1 MPWCFFSSIILVFP
15 GLMLSVFLAALDQ
28 TIVSTALPTI
38 TKHFNVKTGY
48 SWIGTAYLLL
58 AASLA
63 PLYGKLSDLVGRKVL
78 LHGSIAMF
86 MIGSALCGAA
96 QSFTML
102 AVCRGIQG
110 IGGGGILQL
119 VQITISDIVPLA
131 DRGKYTGF
139 IGATWGCASVL
150 GPLVGGLFTDHV
162 SWRWCFFINLPT
174 GALAASLLVFLRVR
188 LNPVQAKPLSHHLRT
203 FDFLGLACMI
213 IGVVLVLI
221 GFNQSEESWVSATTI
236 APLAIGFTL
245 LVLGIVNE
253 FFTSRQPIIPPR
265 IFKTRTTG
273 ALLLGCFAHGFAFMG
288 GTYYL
293 PLYFQIL
300 GSSATM
306 SGVRMMPYSLV
317 SALVAIISGQ
327 IVARTGKYRPTIWIG
342 YSVMALGFGLMI
354 MLDEKTPTAK
364 QEIWLFVAA
373 LGTGCLFQP
382 PLIAMQA
389 AMPIK
394 DMAITT
400 GAFGFTRTLSSTIG
414 ISIGNA
420 IYSSELRKRL
430 PDIPGVD
437 AWIDG
442 RSIQELSNDVKG
454 LTQIEPVELRNA
466 ILHAYTKSLSVLWIV
481 FAPVLACAFFG
492 SLCIRAYTLK
502 RKIVRD
508 EKNKPAGEAAVE
520 ADAGAEPNDTPATV
534 SESKDEETPSETLD
548 HDRSSSEKLTP
559 EYDATGTT
567 KEDSEKGDN
576 ELRDQ
581 N

>member
-1 MPWCFFSSIILVFP
+1 MSQDVEERASKDRMESQADPPNREHGDPSEVHNIPHNNFKIVFP

-28 TIVSTALPTI
+28 TIISTALPTI
-38 TKHFNVKTGY
+38 TKQFNVNTGY

-78 LHGSIAMF
+78 LQSAIGMF
-86 MIGSALCGAA
+86 MLGSALCGAA

-110 IGGGGILQL
+110 IGGGGIMQL

-131 DRGKYTGF
+131 DRGKYAGF

-174 GALAASLLVFLRVR
+174 GALAVFLLMFLR
-188 LNPVQAKPLSHHLRT
+188 LNHVEVKPLAHHLRT

-221 GFNQSEESWVSATTI
+221 GFNHSEVNWDSAATI
-236 APLAIGFTL
+236 ASLAIGCTL
-245 LVLGIVNE
+245 LFLGIINE

-265 IFKTRTTG
+265 IFRTRTTG
-273 ALLLGCFAHGFAFMG
+273 TLLLGCFAHGMTFIG
-288 GTYYL
+288 GTFYV

-306 SGVRMMPYSLV
+306 SGVRMMSYSLTA
-317 SALVAIISGQ
+317 SLVAIISGFV
-327 IVARTGKYRPTIWIG
+327 VADTGKYRHTIWLG
-342 YSVMALGFGLMI
+342 YSVMALGSGLLI
-354 MLDEKTPTAK
+354 MLDEKTSAAK
-364 QEIWLFVAA
+364 QEIWLFVTA

-389 AMPIK
+389 AMPLK
-394 DMAITT
+394 DMATTT
-400 GAFGFTRTLSSTIG
+400 GAFGFTRTLSGTIG

-430 PDIPGVD
+430 PEIPGVE

-442 RSIQELSNDVKG
+442 RSIQELSNNVKG

-466 ILHAYTKSLSVLWIV
+466 ILHAYTKSLSVIWIV
-481 FAPVLACAFFG
+481 LTSTLVCAFFG
-492 SLCIRAYTLK
+492 SLCIREYTLN
-502 RKIVRD
+502 RTVIRD
-508 EKNKPAGEAAVE
+508 EKRKSAAEATIMAN
-520 ADAGAEPNDTPATV
+520 AGA
-534 SESKDEETPSETLD
+534 
-548 HDRSSSEKLTP
+548 
-559 EYDATGTT
+559 
-567 KEDSEKGDN
+567 
-576 ELRDQ
+576 
-581 N
+581 